1 MWYNSRWWTQSA
13 EQSQK
18 GIPLLL
24 IPIIC
29 SRSATICIPLLKKI
43 MVEVG
48 IAEYFGMAEALGI
61 IGTMFVVLYFSR
73 KQMQSL
79 SVDVQTKVLND
90 LDEKVRKM
98 AEIIIEK
105 PSMQKVIYKLENPSD
120 ELAFAYYILFICSNA
135 YAMRQRKVLNDD
147 DRTGWLQWMRN
158 CFKYGT
164 IGEHWKL
171 IQTERW
177 LNPEFENFL
186 NKEVILKPGS
196 SPRNS

>member
-1 MWYNSRWWTQSA
+1 
-13 EQSQK
+13 
-18 GIPLLL
+18 
-24 IPIIC
+24 
-29 SRSATICIPLLKKI
+29 

-98 AEIIIEK
+98 AEIIVEK

-120 ELAFAYYILFICSNA
+120 ELAFAYYILFICSHA

-147 DRTGWLQWMRN
+147 DWTGWLQWMRN

-164 IGEHWKL
+164 IGEQWKQ
-171 IQTERW
+171 IQSARW
-177 LNPEFENFL
+177 VNPDFENFL
-186 NKEVILKPGS
+186 NKEIILKPGS
-196 SPRNS
+196 RPTDTN

>member
-1 MWYNSRWWTQSA
+1 
-13 EQSQK
+13 
-18 GIPLLL
+18 
-24 IPIIC
+24 
-29 SRSATICIPLLKKI
+29 

-98 AEIIIEK
+98 AEIIVEK

-120 ELAFAYYILFICSNA
+120 ELAFAYYILFICSHA

-147 DRTGWLQWMRN
+147 DWTGWLQWMRN

-164 IGEHWKL
+164 IGEHWKQ
-171 IQTERW
+171 IQSERW
-177 LNPEFENFL
+177 LNPDFENFL
-186 NKEVILKPGS
+186 NKEIILKPGS
-196 SPRNS
+196 RPTDS